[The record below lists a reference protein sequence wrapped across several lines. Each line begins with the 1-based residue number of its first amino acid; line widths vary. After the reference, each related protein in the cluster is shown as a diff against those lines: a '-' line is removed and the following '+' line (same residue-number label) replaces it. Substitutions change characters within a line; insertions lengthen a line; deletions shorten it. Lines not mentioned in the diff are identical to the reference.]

1 MTPPVRQSPPRA
13 GDPYGL
19 GIVGSFLA
27 PVLAIVGLLIVAI
40 ITINLLNGELPLG
53 LGRGTGT
60 NGGTTGDGGPART
73 PAPSNVVVVPEP
85 STPTDEPLF
94 LGAMTYAKAG
104 NIWVQTDD
112 GPTQLTDSGTASM
125 PSWSPDGKYVYYI
138 ETKRSRGFWP
148 VNGRPGTYDMEVP
161 HLMRVPVDRSGP
173 PEDLH
178 SGRFREGN
186 LIWFSW
192 MRQPVVSPSG
202 RTVAMVT
209 DQPRPDERD
218 VVVQLFS
225 LENGKFTR
233 PDLPVTSPLGHQDPA
248 WRPDELRQIRAIAPG
263 LAFLV
268 PGVGAQG
275 GDVEAVLTAGPA
287 TAPPAGGR
295 SGGGLIVNVSRGIS
309 GTARGDGDGSTG
321 DPLERVAAAARE
333 WAARLPVL
341 P

>member
-1 MTPPVRQSPPRA
+1 VTPPVRQSPPRA

-202 RTVAMVT
+202 KTIAMVT

-218 VVVQLFS
+218 VVVQFYNLKS
-225 LENGKFTR
+225 GKFSR
-233 PDLPVTSPLGHQDPA
+233 PDLPVTSARKGACSLAVTRERFHVSAAEVGGQDTWQRATLG
-248 WRPDELRQIRAIAPG
+248 
-263 LAFLV
+263 F
-268 PGVGAQG
+268 
-275 GDVEAVLTAGPA
+275 AV
-287 TAPPAGGR
+287 
-295 SGGGLIVNVSRGIS
+295 
-309 GTARGDGDGSTG
+309 
-321 DPLERVAAAARE
+321 VASE
-333 WAARLPVL
+333 ARLADATIDEIDRYLWSRPEIEVL
-341 P
+341 DSTTHWLT